1 MASYPPGPSIFNDVI
16 GPVMRGPS
24 SSHCA
29 AALRIGRIARDLMA
43 GRLDSVRVRYDSAG
57 SLAHTHRSQGSDMG
71 LCAGLLGW
79 EAPDERMPDAETALA
94 TAGVDL
100 RIDIADLGD
109 GHPNTYRLEMRGGGE
124 QHELVAI
131 STGGGMIEVIE
142 LDGAPVAMHGDW
154 HYSLLLCGRESSD
167 AAELAAYLQEADGVA
182 VAFVHQT
189 RLGPLV
195 ETRSRLPL
203 SDALASAVRI
213 RFPVRALRRIAPVL
227 PVLAGAPDELP
238 FRTATEMLAYNEGLQ
253 LDASQLAVRYEAAR
267 GAIAESDVVALMT
280 DLVGIM
286 ESAVARGLAGTDYAD
301 RILGRQAA
309 RYRAQA
315 EAGRLLDAA
324 MLNRMIAYVTAL
336 MEAKSALEVI
346 VAAPTAGACGGL
358 PGACLGV
365 ADALGLPEEA
375 KVRAMLAAG
384 LIGVFI
390 AGQATFAAELAGC
403 QAECG
408 AGSAMAAAGLVELA
422 GGTARQAVDAA
433 SMALQNLLDMVC
445 DPVANRVEVPCLG
458 KNVLA
463 AANALTCA
471 NMALSGFDV
480 VVPLDEVIQAMA
492 EVGRNLPGSLR
503 CTGLG
508 GLSITPAARAV
519 QERLAE
525 QSSAK

>member
-1 MASYPPGPSIFNDVI
+1 MASYPPYPSIFNDVI

-79 EAPDERMPDAETALA
+79 EATDERMPDAETALA

-100 RIDIADLGD
+100 RITVADLGD
-109 GHPNTYRLEMRGGGE
+109 RHPNTYRLEMRGGGE
-124 QHELVAI
+124 QHALVAI
-131 STGGGMIEVIE
+131 STGGGMIEVTEI
-142 LDGAPVAMHGDW
+142 DGAPVAMHGDW
-154 HYSLLLCGRESSD
+154 HYALFFCECD
-167 AAELAAYLQEADGVA
+167 PCQAAQLAAYLREAEGVA
-182 VAFVHQT
+182 ETLVHTTQ
-189 RLGPLV
+189 LGPLV
-195 ETRSRLPL
+195 ETRGRSPL
-203 SDALASAVRI
+203 TDASASAVRK
-213 RFPVRALRRIAPVL
+213 VRRIAPVL
-227 PVLAGAPDELP
+227 PILAGAATQLP
-238 FRTATEMLAYNEGLQ
+238 FRTAAEMLTYNEGRELT
-253 LDASQLAVRYEAAR
+253 ASQLAVRYEAAR
-267 GAIAESDVVALMT
+267 GSIAGSDVVALMT
-280 DLVGIM
+280 DHIRVMQAG
-286 ESAVARGLAGTDYAD
+286 VARGLAGTEYAD

-309 RYRAQA
+309 RFQAQA
-315 EAGRLLDAA
+315 DAGQLLDAA
-324 MLNRMIAYVTAL
+324 MLNRIITYVTAL

-358 PGACLGV
+358 PGACLAV
-365 ADALGLPEEA
+365 ADAMDLPEEA

-422 GGTARQAVDAA
+422 GGTAHQAVSAA
-433 SMALQNLLDMVC
+433 SLALQNLLGMIC

-492 EVGRNLPGSLR
+492 EVGRSLPASLR

-508 GLSITPAARAV
+508 GLSTTPAAKAV
-519 QERLAE
+519 ERRLAGR
-525 QSSAK
+525 SGAK